1 MFYFF
6 LDESGDLGF
15 DYENKT
21 PSSNFVVTL
30 LAVSG
35 TEARKKIAKAVQR
48 TLSKKL
54 NMKSKKKRV
63 QELKGTHTTLEVK
76 RYFFRQLRGV
86 KFGIYTLV
94 INKKKVAD
102 HLKDEKSRLYNY
114 VTRLLLEKLPIEKAK
129 MFVQLSVDRSKSKKE
144 MWEFNRYMYE
154 NFEGRID
161 PKVPFM
167 IHHDDSCTVHE
178 LQAVDLFSWGIY
190 QKYEHKNYDW
200 YDVFKDKIQCEEI
213 YFG

>member
-15 DYENKT
+15 DYESKT
-21 PSSNFVVTL
+21 PSSTFVVTL
-30 LAVSG
+30 LAVSSP
-35 TEARKKIAKAVQR
+35 EARKKIAKAVQR
-48 TLSKKL
+48 TLSNKL
-54 NMKSKKKRV
+54 NMKSKKKSV

-76 RYFFRQLRGV
+76 TYFFRQLKGV
-86 KFGIYTLV
+86 KFAIYALI

-114 VTRLLLEKLPIEKAK
+114 VTRLLLEKLPVGKAK
-129 MFVQLSVDRSKSKKE
+129 VFVELSVDKSKSKKE

-154 NFEGRID
+154 NFKGRID
-161 PKVPFM
+161 PKVPFK
-167 IHHDDSCTVHE
+167 IHHNDSCTVRE

-190 QKYEHKNYDW
+190 RKHEHQDNEWYE
-200 YDVFKDKIQCEEI
+200 VFKDKIQCEEI